1 MLRAIPA
8 MFSSLLEP
16 TPSVIL
22 ITILVVL
29 FVPILLHLL
38 LFRSP
43 TRTALPTFLLLG
55 PSGAGKTSLLTLV
68 SIPHPPSSPFFTHI
82 RLFSEHDRRTF
93 AY

>member
-68 SIPHPPSSPFFTHI
+68 SIPHPPSSPFFPLI